1 MNSINK
7 KIIICLIIIAFASLV
22 PKLYTVDFSIP
33 VHFDNMT
40 YTLDALQY
48 SQGDFFMPQKKN
60 PGWPIFIAPFMT
72 LVNSSDYIDYS
83 NMVRILSLSIA
94 TFTIFP
100 MYLLSRKFFNEK
112 FALVAVIL
120 FAFEPHLNYVAG
132 QGLSEPLFILAFIV
146 SFLFILNK
154 NPKFAFVAFAIGG
167 IFWWIRIE
175 GFYLFIILLIV
186 YFINFRKSPNT
197 IRNFMICIVIF
208 AIVVSPILMQRY
220 IQFGDPFYI
229 WYNNTL
235 FADNYGTLVTDPTDG
250 SASDYLQNNDIFLF
264 IDRFVV
270 QGISNITTS
279 LAKTMYP
286 YLFIVIP
293 FGILFSLRP
302 IDQEKKYLKSNWVL
316 ILVTL
321 ITLIIPF
328 STIPEK
334 RFLFP
339 LLPFLIIFATIPI
352 QRVTEY
358 GLSTFSF
365 SEKKKNY
372 FLIIVIL
379 IVIILASLF
388 TCGVGKYGYGKPDTA
403 LEQEKIQFAKFIV
416 SNFDGRIL
424 SGTISTEYVKYVQIT
439 EFPDS
444 FKQYKSPRD
453 RNPYPDTY
461 VPGTLSQ
468 KSAYGDSIEELI
480 KDGEK
485 VGLKYISITPE
496 GSYFFP
502 YLEDLFENYNKY
514 PYLKKVFDS
523 NEHGYKKFKV
533 KAFEIDYEKFHK
545 LNK

>member
-1 MNSINK
+1 MNLINR
-7 KIIICLIIIAFASLV
+7 KILLCLVIIALASLM

-33 VHFDNMT
+33 IHFDNLT

-48 SQGDFFMPQKKN
+48 SHGDFFMPQKKN
-60 PGWPIFIAPFMT
+60 PGWPMFVAPFMT
-72 LVNSSDYIDYS
+72 LVNSNDYIDYS
-83 NMVRILSLSIA
+83 NLVRILSLSIA

-100 MYLLSRKFFNEK
+100 MYLLSRKFFNDK

-132 QGLSEPLFILAFIV
+132 QGLSEPLFILSFII

-154 NPKFAFVAFAIGG
+154 NPKFAFVSFAIGG

-175 GFYLFIILLIV
+175 GFYLFIILLIL
-186 YFINFRKSPNT
+186 YFINFRKSPHT
-197 IRNFMICIVIF
+197 IRNFLICIAIF
-208 AIVVSPILMQRY
+208 AIIVSPMFVQRY

-235 FADNYGTLVTDPTDG
+235 FADNYGTLVTNPTD
-250 SASDYLQNNDIFLF
+250 ASISGYLQKEGIFSF
-264 IDRFVV
+264 IDRFIV
-270 QGISNITTS
+270 QGGSNLTVN
-279 LAKTMYP
+279 LAKMMYP

-302 IDQEKKYLKSNWVL
+302 VDQEKKYVKSNWVL

-321 ITLIIPF
+321 TILIIPF

-372 FLIIVIL
+372 FLL
-379 IVIILASLF
+379 IVISLVIILGSLY
-388 TCGVGKYGYGKPDTA
+388 TCGVGKYGYGKPDAT

-416 SNFDGRIL
+416 NNFDGRIL

-439 EFPDS
+439 EPPDS

-461 VPGTLSQ
+461 GPGALSQ
-468 KSAYGDSIEELI
+468 KSAYGDTIEELI
-480 KDGEK
+480 KDSEK
-485 VGLKYISITPE
+485 AGLKYVATTPE
-496 GSYFFP
+496 GSYFFS
-502 YLEDLFENYNKY
+502 YFKDLFENDDKY

-533 KAFEIDYEKFHK
+533 KAFEIDYDKFHE

>member
-1 MNSINK
+1 MNLFNR
-7 KIIICLIIIAFASLV
+7 KIIAYLVIIALASLIL
-22 PKLYTVDFSIP
+22 KLYTVDFSIP
-33 VHFDNMT
+33 IHLDQMN

-48 SQGDFFMPQKKN
+48 SHGDFFIPQKKN
-60 PGWPIFIAPFMT
+60 PGWPMFIAPFMT
-72 LVNSSDYIDYS
+72 LVNSNDYIDYS
-83 NMVRILSLSIA
+83 NLLRILSLSIA
-94 TFTIFP
+94 TFTILP
-100 MYLLSRKFFNEK
+100 MYFLSKKFFNDK

-120 FAFEPHLNYVAG
+120 FAFEPHLNYIAG
-132 QGLSEPLFILAFIV
+132 QGLSESLFILLFIT

-154 NPKFAFVAFAIGG
+154 NHKFAFVSFAIGG
-167 IFWWIRIE
+167 IFWWVRLE
-175 GFYLFIILLIV
+175 GFYLFIILSII
-186 YFINFRKSPNT
+186 YFINFRKSPHT
-197 IRNFMICIVIF
+197 IRNFLICVTIF
-208 AIVVSPILMQRY
+208 AIIVSPMFVQRY

-235 FADNYGTLVTDPTDG
+235 FADNYGTLITSPTDA
-250 SASDYLQNNDIFLF
+250 SALDYLQKKDSISF
-264 IDRFVV
+264 IDRFIV
-270 QGISNITTS
+270 QGLSNLIVS

-302 IDQEKKYLKSNWVL
+302 IDQEKKYVKSNWIL

-321 ITLIIPF
+321 SVMVIPF
-328 STIPEK
+328 STISER

-372 FLIIVIL
+372 FLL
-379 IVIILASLF
+379 IVISIVIMLSSMF
-388 TCGVGKYGYGKPDTA
+388 TCGVGEYGYGKPDTT
-403 LEQEKIQFAKFIV
+403 LEQEKIQFAKFLV
-416 SNFDGRIL
+416 NNFDGRVL

-439 EFPDS
+439 EPPNN

-453 RNPYPDTY
+453 GNPYPDTY

-468 KSAYGDSIEELI
+468 KSAYGHTIEELI

-485 VGLKYISITPE
+485 SGLKYVAITPE
-496 GSYFFP
+496 GSYFFS
-502 YLEDLFENYNKY
+502 YFKDLFENDDKY

-533 KAFEIDYEKFHK
+533 KAFEIDYDKFYK